1 MAIAASLLLSACA
14 GSQGSTPTGPSSPPG
29 SLSGSLFV
37 TVPTGLFPG
46 DSADATV
53 SVRSDGN
60 GFSVFEPTTQA
71 TWVSSNLSVAV
82 ITPAGRVTAVAPG
95 TAQLTATYQ
104 GKSASGTISVAADAD
119 LLRIEVVCPT
129 EMVSGEGSLCLA
141 TARLRSGAP
150 GHATFDWS
158 STRPDIVSIDSRG
171 AVRAQSVTGVATIA
185 AAYRGREGTAQVAVT
200 AKDAV
205 RVGATAEQGAF
216 RSGGRPTWTFI
227 GSYSV
232 QSAATGRL
240 TLRVTAQD
248 NVVLATES
256 RTVPR
261 GGDSFVLPI
270 SFDIPATATRVCG
283 LVTLEIGS
291 TTLGDESTMNC
302 RSVTP

>member
-1 MAIAASLLLSACA
+1 M
-14 GSQGSTPTGPSSPPG
+14 
-29 SLSGSLFV
+29 
-37 TVPTGLFPG
+37 
-46 DSADATV
+46 
-53 SVRSDGN
+53 
-60 GFSVFEPTTQA
+60 
-71 TWVSSNLSVAV
+71 
-82 ITPAGRVTAVAPG
+82 
-95 TAQLTATYQ
+95 
-104 GKSASGTISVAADAD
+104 AADAD
-119 LLRIEVVCPT
+119 LL
-129 EMVSGEGSLCLA
+129 GSLCLA

-150 GHATFDWS
+150 GNATFEWS
-158 STRPDIVSIDSRG
+158 STRPDVVSIDSRG
-171 AVRAQSVTGVATIA
+171 VVRAQSVTGVATIV
-185 AAYRGREGTAQVAVT
+185 AAYRGRQGAAQIAVT

-232 QSAATGRL
+232 QGAATGRL

-256 RTVPR
+256 RTVSR